1 MKKAKAHTT
10 FFSEA
15 ISNLQLLF
23 SYLVH
28 YRHADA
34 FISKQNITSVL

>member
-1 MKKAKAHTT
+1 MKKQKTQAS

-15 ISNLQLLF
+15 ISNLQLFL
-23 SYLVH
+23 SYLLH

-34 FISKQNITSVL
+34 FISRQNINSVL